1 MIAKLNICIHNIQ
14 KYINDLKDEYNIYY
28 NLSNLYVAS
37 KSNTSITLSDFIKKY
52 HYDDIVVTE
61 INEDNL
67 KFENDKVISWCKNE
81 FVNQDI
87 RRFEEKN
94 QKMIKS
100 YMSYLDDFE
109 KEIKKIIKEKRGE
122 QGGRKEK

>member
-1 MIAKLNICIHNIQ
+1 MIVKLNININNIQ

-28 NLSNLYVAS
+28 NLSNLYIAS
-37 KSNTSITLSDFIKKY
+37 KRNTSITLSDFIKKY
-52 HYDDIVVTE
+52 HYDDILVTE
-61 INEDNL
+61 IDEDNL

-94 QKMIKS
+94 QKMMKS
-100 YMSYLDDFE
+100 YMCYLDDFE
-109 KEIKKIIKEKRGE
+109 KELKKISKEKRGDTD
-122 QGGRKEK
+122 GRQ

>member
-28 NLSNLYVAS
+28 NLSNLYIAS
-37 KSNTSITLSDFIKKY
+37 KRNTSIKLSDFIKKY
-52 HYDDIVVTE
+52 HYDDILVTE
-61 INEDNL
+61 IDQDNL

-94 QKMIKS
+94 QKMMKS
-100 YMSYLDDFE
+100 YMCYLDDFE
-109 KEIKKIIKEKRGE
+109 KELKKISKEKRGDTD
-122 QGGRKEK
+122 GRQ

>member
-28 NLSNLYVAS
+28 NLSNLYIAS
-37 KSNTSITLSDFIKKY
+37 KRNTSITLSDFIKKY
-52 HYDDIVVTE
+52 HYDDILVTE
-61 INEDNL
+61 IDEDNL
-67 KFENDKVISWCKNE
+67 KFENDKVISWCKKE

-94 QKMIKS
+94 QKMMKS
-100 YMSYLDDFE
+100 YMCYLDDFE
-109 KEIKKIIKEKRGE
+109 KELKKISKEKRGE
-122 QGGRKEK
+122 TDGRQ

>member
-28 NLSNLYVAS
+28 NLSNLYIAS
-37 KSNTSITLSDFIKKY
+37 KRNTSITLSDFIKKY
-52 HYDDIVVTE
+52 HYDDILVTE
-61 INEDNL
+61 IDEDNL
-67 KFENDKVISWCKNE
+67 KFENDKVISWCKKE

-94 QKMIKS
+94 QKMMKS
-100 YMSYLDDFE
+100 YMCYLDDFE
-109 KEIKKIIKEKRGE
+109 KELKKISKEKRGE
-122 QGGRKEK
+122 TDGIQ